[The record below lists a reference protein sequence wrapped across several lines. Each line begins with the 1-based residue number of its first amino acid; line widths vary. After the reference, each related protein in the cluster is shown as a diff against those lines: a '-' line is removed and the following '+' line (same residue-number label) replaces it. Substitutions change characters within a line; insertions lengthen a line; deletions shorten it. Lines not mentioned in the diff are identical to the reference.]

1 MSANTVS
8 IDPRAA
14 RGAAQWL
21 VRLHAGALNPDEQQA
36 FQAWRASDPAHETAW
51 KRAELVCSTLASVP
65 PALRQTADA
74 APQSPQRRAVLYGL
88 AGLIAV
94 GPALW
99 LASRSLPWQG
109 WQAWQAWHPAIR
121 TARGEIRHM
130 TLPDGTQL
138 VLNTDT
144 AIDVRF
150 DDAAR
155 RVILHAGELHVAT
168 VHDKAV
174 PARPFLVRSS
184 NGAVRALGTHFSVRQ
199 DGSVLAPRTQ
209 VSVSEGAVEIQPR
222 ESPSALRKVNAGQQG
237 SFDDVAVAPLSPL
250 ALHAAGWLQ
259 GVLIAERMPLG
270 ELLEQVAR
278 YRYGVIR
285 CDPAL
290 AAMPVDGIFQLNEP
304 DNILLL
310 LQRSLPIRLARRT
323 RYWISVEAA

>member
-1 MSANTVS
+1 MA
-8 IDPRAA
+8 
-14 RGAAQWL
+14 
-21 VRLHAGALNPDEQQA
+21 
-36 FQAWRASDPAHETAW
+36 
-51 KRAELVCSTLASVP
+51 
-65 PALRQTADA
+65 
-74 APQSPQRRAVLYGL
+74 
-88 AGLIAV
+88 
-94 GPALW
+94 
-99 LASRSLPWQG
+99 
-109 WQAWQAWHPAIR
+109 
-121 TARGEIRHM
+121 
-130 TLPDGTQL
+130 LPDGTQL

-168 VHDKAV
+168 AHDGAV

-184 NGAVRALGTHFSVRQ
+184 NGAVRALGTHFSVRHA
-199 DGSVLAPRTQ
+199 GTVLAPRTQ
-209 VSVSEGAVEIQPR
+209 VSVSEGAVEIQPS
-222 ESPSALRKVNAGQQG
+222 EAPGALRRVDAGQQG
-237 SFDDVAVAPLSPL
+237 SFDDRAVSALTPL
-250 ALHAAGWLQ
+250 APHAAGWLQ

-278 YRYGVIR
+278 YRYGVLR

-290 AAMPVDGIFQLNEP
+290 AAMPVDGIFQLSDP

>member
-1 MSANTVS
+1 VNTA

-14 RGAAQWL
+14 RAAAQWL
-21 VRLHAGALNPDEQQA
+21 VRLHAGPLNADEQQA
-36 FQAWRASDPAHETAW
+36 FHAWRASDPAHEAAW
-51 KRAELVCSTLASVP
+51 QRAELVCSTLAGVP
-65 PALRQTADA
+65 AALRQTAEA
-74 APQSPQRRAVLYGL
+74 APRSPQRRAVLYGL
-88 AGLIAV
+88 AGLIAA

-99 LASRSLPWQG
+99 LASQSAP
-109 WQAWQAWHPAIR
+109 WQAWRAAIR

-150 DDAAR
+150 DGAAR
-155 RVILHAGELHVAT
+155 LVVLHAGELHVAT
-168 VHDKAV
+168 AHDGAV

-199 DGSVLAPRTQ
+199 GGSVLAPRTQ
-209 VSVSEGAVEIQPR
+209 VSVSEGAVEVLPVQAPD
-222 ESPSALRKVNAGQQG
+222 ALRRVNAGQQG
-237 SFDDVAVAPLSPL
+237 SFDDSVVAPLSPL
-250 ALHAAGWLQ
+250 APHAGAWLQ

-270 ELLEQVAR
+270 EVLAQVAR
-278 YRYGVIR
+278 YRYGVLR
-285 CDPAL
+285 CDPVI
-290 AAMPVDGIFQLNEP
+290 AAMPVDGIFQLNDP

-323 RYWISVEAA
+323 RYWITVEAA

>member
-1 MSANTVS
+1 MTA
-8 IDPRAA
+8 IEPRAA
-14 RGAAQWL
+14 RAAAQWL
-21 VRLHAGALNPDEQQA
+21 VRLHGGALTPDEQQA
-36 FQAWRASDPAHETAW
+36 FLAWRASDPAHETAW
-51 KRAELVCSTLASVP
+51 TRAELVCSTLASVP
-65 PALRQTADA
+65 PALRQTEDA
-74 APQSPQRRAVLYGL
+74 APQSPHRRAVLYGL
-88 AGLIAV
+88 AGLIAA

-99 LASRSLPWQG
+99 LASRSAP
-109 WQAWQAWHPAIR
+109 WQAWQGWHPAIR

-144 AIDVRF
+144 AINVHYGAVERLL
-150 DDAAR
+150 
-155 RVILHAGELHVAT
+155 VLHAGEIHVAT
-168 VHDKAV
+168 AHDAAV

-184 NGAVRALGTHFSVRQ
+184 NGAVRALGTHFSVRHA
-199 DGSVLAPRTQ
+199 GTVLAPRTQ
-209 VSVSEGAVEIQPR
+209 VSVSEGAVEIQPSQAP
-222 ESPSALRKVNAGQQG
+222 EALRRIDAGQQG

-250 ALHAAGWLQ
+250 APHAAGWLQ

-270 ELLEQVAR
+270 EVLEQVAR
-278 YRYGVIR
+278 YRYGVLR

-290 AAMPVDGIFQLNEP
+290 AAMPVDGIFQLNDP

>member
-1 MSANTVS
+1 MSANLTA

-14 RGAAQWL
+14 RAAAQWL
-21 VRLHAGALNPDEQQA
+21 VRLHGGALTPEEEQA
-36 FQAWRASDPAHETAW
+36 FQAWRASDPAHESAW
-51 KRAELVCSTLASVP
+51 QRAELVCSTLGSVP
-65 PALRQTADA
+65 PALRRTADA

-88 AGLIAV
+88 AGLIAA

-99 LASRSLPWQG
+99 LASHSLPWQ
-109 WQAWQAWHPAIR
+109 AWRATIR

-150 DDAAR
+150 DGAAR
-155 RVILHAGELHVAT
+155 LVVLHAGELHVAT
-168 VHDKAV
+168 AHDGAV
-174 PARPFLVRSS
+174 PARPFFVRSS
-184 NGAVRALGTHFSVRQ
+184 NGIVRALGTHFSVRL
-199 DGSVLAPRTQ
+199 GGGVLAPRTQ
-209 VSVSEGAVEIQPR
+209 VAVSEGAVEIQPN
-222 ESPSALRKVNAGQQG
+222 EAPGALRRVDAGRQG
-237 SFDDVAVAPLSPL
+237 SFDDDAVSALTPL
-250 ALHAAGWLQ
+250 APHAAGWVQ

-270 ELLEQVAR
+270 EVLAQVAR
-278 YRYGVIR
+278 YRYGVLR
-285 CDPAL
+285 CDPAC
-290 AAMPVDGIFQLNEP
+290 AAMPVDGIFQLNDP

>member
-1 MSANTVS
+1 MSASTTA

-14 RGAAQWL
+14 RAAAQWL
-21 VRLHAGALNPDEQQA
+21 VRLHGGALNPVEQQA

-88 AGLIAV
+88 AGLIAA

-99 LASRSLPWQG
+99 LASQFAPWQV
-109 WQAWQAWHPAIR
+109 WQAAIR

-144 AIDVRF
+144 AIDVHF

-155 RVILHAGELHVAT
+155 QIVLHAGEIHVGTA
-168 VHDKAV
+168 HDAAI
-174 PARPFLVRSS
+174 PARPFIVRSS

-199 DGSVLAPRTQ
+199 GGSVLAPRTQ
-209 VSVSEGAVEIQPR
+209 VAVSEGAVEILPAQAPD
-222 ESPSALRKVNAGQQG
+222 ALRRVEAGQQG

-250 ALHAAGWLQ
+250 APHAAGWLQ

-270 ELLEQVAR
+270 EVLEQVAR
-278 YRYGVIR
+278 YRYGVLR
-285 CDPAL
+285 CAPAL
-290 AAMPVDGIFQLNEP
+290 AAMPVDGIFQLNDP

>member
-1 MSANTVS
+1 MNAAV
-8 IDPRAA
+8 DPRAA
-14 RGAAQWL
+14 RAAAQWL
-21 VRLHAGALNPDEQQA
+21 VRLHAGALSPDEQQA
-36 FQAWRASDPAHETAW
+36 FQSWRASDPAHAAAW
-51 KRAELVCSTLASVP
+51 QRAELVCGTLASVP

-74 APQSPQRRAVLYGL
+74 APPSPQRRAVLYGL
-88 AGLIAV
+88 AGLVAA

-99 LASRSLPWQG
+99 LASQSAPWQC
-109 WQAWQAWHPAIR
+109 WRAAIR

-138 VLNTDT
+138 VLNTHS
-144 AIDVRF
+144 AIDVHF

-155 RVILHAGELHVAT
+155 QVVLHAGEIHVAT
-168 VHDKAV
+168 AHDGAV

-199 DGSVLAPRTQ
+199 GGSVLAPRTQ
-209 VSVSEGAVEIQPR
+209 VAVSEGAVEIRPAQAPD
-222 ESPSALRKVNAGQQG
+222 ALRRVNAGRQG
-237 SFDDVAVAPLSPL
+237 SFDERAISSLSPL
-250 ALHAAGWLQ
+250 TPHADGWLQ

-270 ELLEQVAR
+270 EVLAQVAR
-278 YRYGVIR
+278 YRYGVLH

-290 AAMPVDGIFQLNEP
+290 AAMPVDGIFQLNDP

-310 LQRSLPIRLARRT
+310 LQHSLPIRLVRRT

>member
-1 MSANTVS
+1 MSSTSTAA

-14 RGAAQWL
+14 RAAAQWL
-21 VRLHAGALNPDEQQA
+21 VRLHAGALTPDEQQA
-36 FQAWRASDPAHETAW
+36 FQAWRASEPAHEAAW
-51 KRAELVCSTLASVP
+51 QRAELVCSTLSSVP
-65 PALRQTADA
+65 SALRQTADA
-74 APQSPQRRAVLYGL
+74 VPKSPQRRAVLYGL
-88 AGLIAV
+88 AGLIAA

-99 LASRSLPWQG
+99 LASQSAP
-109 WQAWQAWHPAIR
+109 WQAWRAGIR

-144 AIDVRF
+144 AIDVHF
-150 DDAAR
+150 DDTTR
-155 RVILHAGELHVAT
+155 LVDLHAGELHIAT
-168 VHDKAV
+168 AHDRAV

-199 DGSVLAPRTQ
+199 RGSVLAPRTE
-209 VSVSEGAVEIQPR
+209 VSVSEGAVEIA
-222 ESPSALRKVNAGQQG
+222 PSRAPEALRRVDAGRQG
-237 SFDDVAVAPLSPL
+237 SFDDMAVSALTPLSP
-250 ALHAAGWLQ
+250 HADAWLQ

-270 ELLEQVAR
+270 EVLEQVAR
-278 YRYGVIR
+278 YRYGVLR

-290 AAMPVDGIFQLNEP
+290 AAMPVDGIFQLNDP

-310 LQRSLPIRLARRT
+310 LQGSLPIRLARRT

>member
-1 MSANTVS
+1 MNT
-8 IDPRAA
+8 IDPGAA
-14 RGAAQWL
+14 RAAAQWL
-21 VRLHAGALNPDEQQA
+21 VRLHGGPLTPDEQQA
-36 FQAWRASDPAHETAW
+36 FQAWRASDPAHEAAW
-51 KRAELVCSTLASVP
+51 KRAELVCRTLAGVP

-74 APQSPQRRAVLYGL
+74 VPPSPRRRAAVCGL
-88 AGLIAV
+88 AGLIAA

-99 LASRSLPWQG
+99 LASQTAP
-109 WQAWQAWHPAIR
+109 WQAWRAAIR
-121 TARGEIRHM
+121 TARGEIRHQA
-130 TLPDGTQL
+130 LADGTQL

-150 DDAAR
+150 DGAAR
-155 RVILHAGELHVAT
+155 LVVLHAGELHVAT
-168 VHDKAV
+168 AHDGAV

-199 DGSVLAPRTQ
+199 GGSVLAPRTQ
-209 VSVSEGAVEIQPR
+209 VAVSEGAVEIRPAQAPD
-222 ESPSALRKVNAGQQG
+222 ALRRVNAGRQG

-250 ALHAAGWLQ
+250 TPHADGWLQ

-270 ELLEQVAR
+270 EVLAQVAR
-278 YRYGVIR
+278 YRYGVLH

-290 AAMPVDGIFQLNEP
+290 AAMPVDGIFQLNDP

-310 LQRSLPIRLARRT
+310 LQHSLPIRLVRRT

>member
-1 MSANTVS
+1 MNASTAA

-14 RGAAQWL
+14 RAAAQWL
-21 VRLHAGALNPDEQQA
+21 VRLHGGPLNVDEQQA
-36 FQAWRASDPAHETAW
+36 FQAWRTSDPAHEAAW
-51 KRAELVCSTLASVP
+51 KRAELVCGTLASVP
-65 PALRQTADA
+65 PALRQAADG

-88 AGLIAV
+88 AGLIVA

-99 LASRSLPWQG
+99 LASQSAP
-109 WQAWQAWHPAIR
+109 WQAWRAAIR

-150 DDAAR
+150 DGAAR
-155 RVILHAGELHVAT
+155 LVVLHAGEIHVAT
-168 VHDKAV
+168 AHDGAV

-184 NGAVRALGTHFSVRQ
+184 NGVVRALGTHFSVRHG
-199 DGSVLAPRTQ
+199 GSVLAPRTQ
-209 VSVSEGAVEIQPR
+209 VSVSEGAVEIRPR
-222 ESPSALRKVNAGQQG
+222 EASDALRRVDAGRQG
-237 SFDDVAVAPLSPL
+237 SFDDAAVSALTPL
-250 ALHAAGWLQ
+250 APHADAWLR

-270 ELLEQVAR
+270 EVLEQVAR
-278 YRYGVIR
+278 YRYGVLR

-290 AAMPVDGIFQLNEP
+290 AAMPVDGIFQLHDPE
-304 DNILLL
+304 NILLL
-310 LQRSLPIRLARRT
+310 LQRALPIRLARRT

>member
-1 MSANTVS
+1 MNVA

-14 RGAAQWL
+14 RTAAQWL
-21 VRLHAGALNPDEQQA
+21 VRLHGGALTPDEQQA

-51 KRAELVCSTLASVP
+51 QRAELVCSTLASVP

-88 AGLIAV
+88 AGLIAA
-94 GPALW
+94 GPVLW
-99 LASRSLPWQG
+99 LASQSAP
-109 WQAWQAWHPAIR
+109 WQAWRAAIR
-121 TARGEIRHM
+121 TAKGEIRHM

-155 RVILHAGELHVAT
+155 QVVLHAGEIHVAT
-168 VHDKAV
+168 AHDAAV

-184 NGAVRALGTHFSVRQ
+184 NGAVRALGTHFSVRHL
-199 DGSVLAPRTQ
+199 GNMLAPRTQ
-209 VSVSEGAVEIQPR
+209 VSVSEGAVEIQPGEAR
-222 ESPSALRKVNAGQQG
+222 DALRRIDAGRQG
-237 SFDDVAVAPLSPL
+237 SFDDRAVSALTPL
-250 ALHAAGWLQ
+250 APHADAWLR

-278 YRYGVIR
+278 YRYGVLR

-290 AAMPVDGIFQLNEP
+290 TALPVDGIFQLSDP

-310 LQRSLPIRLARRT
+310 LQRSLPIRLAYRT
-323 RYWISVEAA
+323 RYWIIVEAV

>member
-1 MSANTVS
+1 MSA

-14 RGAAQWL
+14 RAAAQWL
-21 VRLHAGALNPDEQQA
+21 VRLHGGALSPDEQLA
-36 FQAWRASDPAHETAW
+36 FQSWRASDPAHAAAW
-51 KRAELVCSTLASVP
+51 QRAELVCGTLASVP
-65 PALRQTADA
+65 AALRQTADA
-74 APQSPQRRAVLYGL
+74 APRSPRRRAVLYGL
-88 AGLIAV
+88 AGLIAA

-99 LASRSLPWQG
+99 LASQSAP
-109 WQAWQAWHPAIR
+109 WQAWRAAIR

-155 RVILHAGELHVAT
+155 QVVLHAGELHVAT
-168 VHDKAV
+168 AHDAAV

-184 NGAVRALGTHFSVRQ
+184 NGAVRALGTRFSVRHL
-199 DGSVLAPRTQ
+199 GSVLAPRTQ
-209 VSVSEGAVEIQPR
+209 VAVSEGAVEIRPAQAPD
-222 ESPSALRKVNAGQQG
+222 ALRRVDAGRQG
-237 SFDDVAVAPLSPL
+237 SFDARAVSSLSPL
-250 ALHAAGWLQ
+250 APHAAGWLQ

-270 ELLEQVAR
+270 EVLEQVAR
-278 YRYGVIR
+278 YRYGVLH

-290 AAMPVDGIFQLNEP
+290 VAMPVDGIFQLNDP

-310 LQRSLPIRLARRT
+310 LQHSLPIRLVRRT

>member
-1 MSANTVS
+1 MSA

-14 RGAAQWL
+14 RAAAQWV
-21 VRLHAGALNPDEQQA
+21 VRLHGDALNPDEQQA

-51 KRAELVCSTLASVP
+51 KRAELVCSTLARVP

-88 AGLIAV
+88 AGLIAA

-99 LASRSLPWQG
+99 LASQSAP
-109 WQAWQAWHPAIR
+109 WQAWRAGIR
-121 TARGEIRHM
+121 TARGEMRHM

-138 VLNTDT
+138 ALNTDT
-144 AIDVRF
+144 AIDVHYG
-150 DDAAR
+150 AAER
-155 RVILHAGELHVAT
+155 LLVLHAGEIHVGTA
-168 VHDKAV
+168 HDGAV
-174 PARPFLVRSS
+174 PARPFLVRSC
-184 NGAVRALGTHFSVRQ
+184 NGAVRALGTHFSVRHA
-199 DGSVLAPRTQ
+199 GSVLAPRTQ
-209 VSVSEGAVEIQPR
+209 VSVSEGAVEIQPSQAP
-222 ESPSALRKVNAGQQG
+222 EALRRVDAGQQG
-237 SFDDVAVAPLSPL
+237 SFDGHAVSALTPL
-250 ALHAAGWLQ
+250 APHAAGWLR

-270 ELLEQVAR
+270 EVLEQVAR
-278 YRYGVIR
+278 YRYGVLR

-290 AAMPVDGIFQLNEP
+290 ATMPVDGIFQLNDP

>member
-1 MSANTVS
+1 VNASTAA

-14 RGAAQWL
+14 RAAAQWL
-21 VRLHAGALNPDEQQA
+21 VRLHGGPLNVDEQQA
-36 FQAWRASDPAHETAW
+36 FQAWRTSDPAHEAAW
-51 KRAELVCSTLASVP
+51 KRAELVCGTLASVP
-65 PALRQTADA
+65 PVLRQAADGA
-74 APQSPQRRAVLYGL
+74 QQPPQRRAVLYGL
-88 AGLIAV
+88 AGLIVA

-99 LASRSLPWQG
+99 LASQSAPWQ
-109 WQAWQAWHPAIR
+109 ARRAAIH

-150 DDAAR
+150 DGAAR
-155 RVILHAGELHVAT
+155 LVVLHAGEIHVAT
-168 VHDKAV
+168 AHDGAV

-184 NGAVRALGTHFSVRQ
+184 NGVVRALGTHFSVRQ
-199 DGSVLAPRTQ
+199 GGSVLAPRTQ
-209 VSVSEGAVEIQPR
+209 VSVSEGAVEIRPR
-222 ESPSALRKVNAGQQG
+222 EATDAVRRVDAGRQG
-237 SFDDVAVAPLSPL
+237 SFDDAAVSALTPL
-250 ALHAAGWLQ
+250 APHADAWLR

-270 ELLEQVAR
+270 EVLEQVAR
-278 YRYGVIR
+278 YRYGVLR

-290 AAMPVDGIFQLNEP
+290 AAMPVDGIFQLHDP

-310 LQRSLPIRLARRT
+310 LQRALPIRLARRT

>member
-1 MSANTVS
+1 MSGA
-8 IDPRAA
+8 IDPSAA
-14 RGAAQWL
+14 RAAAQWL
-21 VRLHAGALNPDEQQA
+21 VRLHGGALTPDEQQA
-36 FQAWRASDPAHETAW
+36 FQAWRASDPAHEAAW
-51 KRAELVCSTLASVP
+51 QRAELVCSTLASVP

-88 AGLIAV
+88 AGLIAA

-99 LASRSLPWQG
+99 LASQSAP
-109 WQAWQAWHPAIR
+109 WQAWRAGIR

-130 TLPDGTQL
+130 ALPDGTQL

-150 DDAAR
+150 DDTAR
-155 RVILHAGELHVAT
+155 QVLLHAGEIHVAT
-168 VHDKAV
+168 AHDRSM

-184 NGAVRALGTHFSVRQ
+184 NGAVRALGTHFSVRHL
-199 DGSVLAPRTQ
+199 GTVLAPRTQ
-209 VSVSEGAVEIQPR
+209 VSVSEGAVEIA
-222 ESPSALRKVNAGQQG
+222 PSQAPDASRRIGAGRQG
-237 SFDDVAVAPLSPL
+237 SFDDRAVSALTPL
-250 ALHAAGWLQ
+250 APHAAGWLQ

-278 YRYGVIR
+278 YRYGVLR

-290 AAMPVDGIFQLNEP
+290 AAMPVDGIFQLNDP

-310 LQRSLPIRLARRT
+310 LQRSLPIRLTRRT

>member
-1 MSANTVS
+1 MNVA

-14 RGAAQWL
+14 RAAAQWL
-21 VRLHAGALNPDEQQA
+21 VRLHGGALTSDEQQA
-36 FQAWRASDPAHETAW
+36 FQAWRASDPAHEAAW
-51 KRAELVCSTLASVP
+51 QRAELVCSTLASVP
-65 PALRQTADA
+65 PSLRQTADA
-74 APQSPQRRAVLYGL
+74 APHSPQRRAVLYGL
-88 AGLIAV
+88 AGLIAA

-99 LASRSLPWQG
+99 LASQSAP
-109 WQAWQAWHPAIR
+109 WQAWRAGSR

-150 DDAAR
+150 DGAAR
-155 RVILHAGELHVAT
+155 LVLLHAGEIHVAT
-168 VHDKAV
+168 AHDSSM

-184 NGAVRALGTHFSVRQ
+184 NGAVRALGTHFSVRHL
-199 DGSVLAPRTQ
+199 GALLAPRTQ

-222 ESPSALRKVNAGQQG
+222 EARDALRRIDAGRQG
-237 SFDDVAVAPLSPL
+237 SFDDSAVSALTPLSP
-250 ALHAAGWLQ
+250 HADAWLR

-270 ELLEQVAR
+270 EVLEQVAR
-278 YRYGVIR
+278 YRYGVLR

-290 AAMPVDGIFQLNEP
+290 AAMPVDGIFQLNDP

>member
-1 MSANTVS
+1 MSA

-14 RGAAQWL
+14 RAAAQWL
-21 VRLHAGALNPDEQQA
+21 VRLHGGALTHDEQQA

-51 KRAELVCSTLASVP
+51 QRAELVCSTLASVP
-65 PALRQTADA
+65 PALRQAVDA
-74 APQSPQRRAVLYGL
+74 AVPSPQRRAVLYGL
-88 AGLIAV
+88 AGLIAA

-99 LASRSLPWQG
+99 LASQSAP
-109 WQAWQAWHPAIR
+109 WQAWQGWHPAIR

-150 DDAAR
+150 DAAAR
-155 RVILHAGELHVAT
+155 LVDLHAGELHVAT
-168 VHDKAV
+168 AHDRAV

-184 NGAVRALGTHFSVRQ
+184 NGSVRALGTHFSVRQ
-199 DGSVLAPRTQ
+199 RGTVLAPHTE
-209 VSVSEGAVEIQPR
+209 VSVSEGAVEIA
-222 ESPSALRKVNAGQQG
+222 PSQAPEALHRVDAGRQG
-237 SFDDVAVAPLSPL
+237 SFDDVAVSALTPLSP
-250 ALHAAGWLQ
+250 HADAWLR

-270 ELLEQVAR
+270 EVLEQVAR
-278 YRYGVIR
+278 YRYGVLR

-290 AAMPVDGIFQLNEP
+290 AAMPVDGIFQLNDP

>member
-1 MSANTVS
+1 MTAA

-14 RGAAQWL
+14 RAAAQWL
-21 VRLHAGALNPDEQQA
+21 VRLHGGALSPDEQLA
-36 FQAWRASDPAHETAW
+36 FQSWRASDPAHAAAW
-51 KRAELVCSTLASVP
+51 QRAELVCGTLASVP

-74 APQSPQRRAVLYGL
+74 APPSPQRRAVLYGL
-88 AGLIAV
+88 AGLIAA

-99 LASRSLPWQG
+99 LASQSAP
-109 WQAWQAWHPAIR
+109 WQAWRAGIR

-138 VLNTDT
+138 VLNTET

-155 RVILHAGELHVAT
+155 QVVLHAGEIHVAT
-168 VHDKAV
+168 AHDRAV

-184 NGAVRALGTHFSVRQ
+184 NGAVRALGTRFSVRQ
-199 DGSVLAPRTQ
+199 GASVLAPRTQ
-209 VSVSEGAVEIQPR
+209 VAVSEGAVEIAPVQAP
-222 ESPSALRKVNAGQQG
+222 EALHRVAAGRQG
-237 SFDDVAVAPLSPL
+237 SFDDVAVSALTPLSP
-250 ALHAAGWLQ
+250 HADAWLR

-270 ELLEQVAR
+270 EVLEQVAR
-278 YRYGVIR
+278 YRHGVLR

-290 AAMPVDGIFQLNEP
+290 AALPVDGIFQLNDP

-310 LQRSLPIRLARRT
+310 LQHSLPIRLARRT